1 MANASQSAPKTI
13 FTVSSHA
20 QDQDPE
26 ETQPSVSAVPDATAG
41 RESVMD
47 KIGNW
52 APFLLIRSAHPRQ
65 AVLTAIGLSVAA
77 VLAGLTTREVTLIAA
92 TVLVGQAVLGW
103 HNDLVDQVVDRRHE
117 RAGKPIS
124 DGRLEPGG
132 VWFVLCCGVLLVIPL
147 SVTSG
152 TVAGLFYLGS
162 LVIGMLANVLLRKG
176 LFSWVLWAAAFAC
189 YPGYISYAGWAGE
202 SAGGPPEWAMVAL
215 AAALG
220 VGVHFLTALWGLVA
234 DNQDHWTYL
243 PLKAGLKL
251 GAGKLLLVTLVYI
264 AVVIGAMLYVGSVVG
279 LRA

>member
-20 QDQDPE
+20 QNQDPE
-26 ETQPSVSAVPDATAG
+26 ETQASASAVPDASAG
-41 RESVMD
+41 NQSVMD

-52 APFLLIRSAHPRQ
+52 APFLLIRTTHPRQ
-65 AVLTAIGLSVAA
+65 AALTAIGLSAAA
-77 VLAGLTTREVTLIAA
+77 VLAGLTTREVALIAV

-103 HNDLVDQVVDRRHE
+103 HNDLVDQAVDRRHGRE
-117 RAGKPIS
+117 GKPIS

-132 VWFVLCCGVLLVIPL
+132 VWFALCCGVLLVIPL

-176 LFSWVLWAAAFAC
+176 LLSWVPWAAAFAC
-189 YPGYISYAGWAGE
+189 YPGYLSYAGWAGE
-202 SAGGPPEWAMVAL
+202 SAGGPPHWVMVAL

-234 DNQDHWTYL
+234 DNEDGWTYL

-251 GAGKLLLVTLVYI
+251 GAGKLLLGTLVYI
-264 AVVIGAMLYVGSVVG
+264 TAVIGGMLYAASAVG

>member
-26 ETQPSVSAVPDATAG
+26 ETQPSASAVPDAPASSQ
-41 RESVMD
+41 SVMD
-47 KIGNW
+47 RIGNW
-52 APFLLIRSAHPRQ
+52 APFLLIRTTHPRQ

-77 VLAGLTTREVTLIAA
+77 VLAGLSTREVTLIAV

-103 HNDLVDQVVDRRHE
+103 HNDLVDQAVDRRHE
-117 RAGKPIS
+117 REGKPIS
-124 DGRLEPGG
+124 DGRLEAGG
-132 VWFVLCCGVLLVIPL
+132 VWFALCCGVLLVIPL

-202 SAGGPPEWAMVAL
+202 TTGGPPHWAMVVL

-234 DNQDHWTYL
+234 DNEDGWTYL
-243 PLKAGLKL
+243 PLKAGLQL
-251 GAGKLLLVTLVYI
+251 GAGKLLGVTMVYI
-264 AVVIGAMLYVGSVVG
+264 AAVIGAMLYAASAVG

>member
-1 MANASQSAPKTI
+1 MANASQSAPSTI
-13 FTVSSHA
+13 FTASSHA
-20 QDQDPE
+20 QDQDQQ
-26 ETQPSVSAVPDATAG
+26 ETQPSASAVPDSPASNQ
-41 RESVMD
+41 SVMD

-77 VLAGLTTREVTLIAA
+77 VLAGLTTREVALIAV

-103 HNDLVDQVVDRRHE
+103 HNDLVDQAVDRRHGRE
-117 RAGKPIS
+117 GKPIA
-124 DGRLEPGG
+124 DGRLEAGG
-132 VWFVLCCGVLLVIPL
+132 VWFALCCGVLLVIPL

-176 LFSWVLWAAAFAC
+176 FLSWLLWAAAFAC

-202 SAGGPPEWAMVAL
+202 SAGGPPHWAMVAF

-234 DNQDHWTYL
+234 DNEDRWTYL

-251 GAGKLLLVTLVYI
+251 GAGKLLVVTLVYVA
-264 AVVIGAMLYVGSVVG
+264 AVVGGMLYAASAVG
-279 LRA
+279 LSA

>member
-20 QDQDPE
+20 QDQDQQ
-26 ETQPSVSAVPDATAG
+26 ETQPSVSAVPEASAG

-65 AVLTAIGLSVAA
+65 AVLTAIGLSVAG

-117 RAGKPIS
+117 REGKPIS

-162 LVIGMLANVLLRKG
+162 LVIGMLTNVLLRKG

-189 YPGYISYAGWAGE
+189 YPGYLSYAGWAGE
-202 SAGGPPEWAMVAL
+202 SAGGPPHWAMVAL

-234 DNQDHWTYL
+234 DNQDSWTYL

>member
-26 ETQPSVSAVPDATAG
+26 RTQASASAVPDAPAG

-65 AVLTAIGLSVAA
+65 AVLTAIGLAGAA
-77 VLAGLTTREVTLIAA
+77 VIAGLTTREVALIAV

-103 HNDLVDQVVDRRHE
+103 HNDLVDQAVDHRHE
-117 RAGKPIS
+117 RDGKPIS

-132 VWFVLCCGVLLVIPL
+132 VWFALCCGVLLVIPL

-162 LVIGMLANVLLRKG
+162 LVLGMLANVLLRRG
-176 LFSWVLWAAAFAC
+176 LLSWFLWAAAFAC
-189 YPGYISYAGWAGE
+189 YPGYLSYAGWAGE
-202 SAGGPPEWAMVAL
+202 PAGGPPHWAMVAL

-234 DNQDHWTYL
+234 DNEDGWTYL

-264 AVVIGAMLYVGSVVG
+264 AAVIGGMLYVASVVG
-279 LRA
+279 LRG

>member
-26 ETQPSVSAVPDATAG
+26 ETQPSASAVPDAPASS
-41 RESVMD
+41 RNVMD
-47 KIGNW
+47 RIGNW
-52 APFLLIRSAHPRQ
+52 APFLLIRTTHPRQ

-77 VLAGLTTREVTLIAA
+77 VLAGLTTREVALIAA

-117 RAGKPIS
+117 REGKPIS
-124 DGRLEPGG
+124 DGRLEAGG
-132 VWFVLCCGVLLVIPL
+132 VWFALCCGVLLVIPL

-202 SAGGPPEWAMVAL
+202 TAGGPPHWAMVAL

-234 DNQDHWTYL
+234 DNEDGWTYL

-251 GAGKLLLVTLVYI
+251 GAGKLLVATLVYI
-264 AVVIGAMLYVGSVVG
+264 AVVIGAMLYAASVVG

>member
-13 FTVSSHA
+13 FTVSPHA
-20 QDQDPE
+20 QDQDQQR
-26 ETQPSVSAVPDATAG
+26 TQASASAVPDASAG
-41 RESVMD
+41 REGVVA

-52 APFLLIRSAHPRQ
+52 APFLLIRSTHPRQ
-65 AVLTAIGLSVAA
+65 AVLTAIGLSGAA
-77 VLAGLTTREVTLIAA
+77 VIAGLTTREVALIAV

-103 HNDLVDQVVDRRHE
+103 HNDLVDQGVDRRHE
-117 RAGKPIS
+117 REGKPIS

-132 VWFVLCCGVLLVIPL
+132 VWFALCCGVLLVIPL

-162 LVIGMLANVLLRKG
+162 LVFGMLANVLLRTG
-176 LFSWVLWAAAFAC
+176 LLSWLPWAAAFAC
-189 YPGYISYAGWAGE
+189 YPGYLSYAGWAGE
-202 SAGGPPEWAMVAL
+202 ATGGPPHWAMVAL

-220 VGVHFLTALWGLVA
+220 LGVHFLTALWGLVA
-234 DNQDHWTYL
+234 DNADGWTYL

-251 GAGKLLLVTLVYI
+251 GAGKLLLVTLVYL
-264 AVVIGAMLYVGSVVG
+264 AVVVGVMLYVASVVG

>member
-20 QDQDPE
+20 QAQDPE
-26 ETQPSVSAVPDATAG
+26 ETQPSVSAVPEPSAG
-41 RESVMD
+41 HQSVMD

-52 APFLLIRSAHPRQ
+52 APLLLIRSAHPRQ
-65 AVLTAIGLSVAA
+65 AVLTAIGLAGAA
-77 VLAGLTTREVTLIAA
+77 VLAGLATREVALIAV

-103 HNDLVDQVVDRRHE
+103 HNDLVDQGADRRHE
-117 RAGKPIS
+117 REGKPIS

-132 VWFVLCCGVLLVIPL
+132 VWFALCCGVLLVIPL

-162 LVIGMLANVLLRKG
+162 LVVGMLANVLLRKG
-176 LFSWVLWAAAFAC
+176 VFSFVPWAAAFAC
-189 YPGYISYAGWAGE
+189 YPAYLSYAGWAGE
-202 SAGGPPEWAMVAL
+202 SAGGPPHWVLVVL

-220 VGVHFLTALWGLVA
+220 VGAHFLTALWGLVA
-234 DNQDHWTYL
+234 DNADGWTYL

-251 GAGKLLLVTLVYI
+251 GAGKLLLVTFVYI
-264 AVVIGAMLYVGSVVG
+264 GLIVAGMLYAASAVG

>member
-26 ETQPSVSAVPDATAG
+26 ETQPSVSAVPDASAG
-41 RESVMD
+41 RESVMA
-47 KIGNW
+47 KVGNW

-77 VLAGLTTREVTLIAA
+77 VLAGLTAREVTLIAI

-117 RAGKPIS
+117 REGKPIS

-189 YPGYISYAGWAGE
+189 YPGYLSYAGWAGE
-202 SAGGPPEWAMVAL
+202 SAGGPPHWAMVAL

-234 DNQDHWTYL
+234 DNQDGWTYL

-251 GAGKLLLVTLVYI
+251 GAGKLLLVTLVYL
-264 AVVIGAMLYVGSVVG
+264 AVVIGAMLYVGSAVG

>member
-13 FTVSSHA
+13 FTVSSNA
-20 QDQDPE
+20 QVQDPE
-26 ETQPSVSAVPDATAG
+26 ETQASASAVPATSAH
-41 RESVMD
+41 RQSAMD
-47 KIGNW
+47 KVGNW
-52 APFLLIRSAHPRQ
+52 APLLLIRSAHPRH
-65 AVLTAIGLSVAA
+65 AILTAIALAGAA
-77 VLAGLTTREVTLIAA
+77 VLIGLSTREVALIAI

-103 HNDLVDQVVDRRHE
+103 HNDLVDQSRDRRHE
-117 RAGKPIS
+117 RDGKPIS

-132 VWFVLCCGVLLVIPL
+132 VWFALCCGVLLIIPL

-162 LVIGMLANVLLRKG
+162 VVLGMLANVLLRKG
-176 LFSWVLWAAAFAC
+176 LFSWIPWAAAFAC
-189 YPGYISYAGWAGE
+189 YPGYLSYAGWAGE
-202 SAGGPPEWAMVAL
+202 SAGGPPHWAMVTL

-234 DNQDHWTYL
+234 DNEDGWTYL

-251 GAGKLLLVTLVYI
+251 GAGKLLLVTLVFVA
-264 AVVIGAMLYVGSVVG
+264 AVVGGMAYAASTGG

>member
-26 ETQPSVSAVPDATAG
+26 ETQPSASAVPDAPAG
-41 RESVMD
+41 RASVMD
-47 KIGNW
+47 KVGNW

-65 AVLTAIGLSVAA
+65 AVLTAIGVSVAA
-77 VLAGLTTREVTLIAA
+77 VLVGLTTREVALIAV

-103 HNDLVDQVVDRRHE
+103 HNDLVDQGVDRRHKRE
-117 RAGKPIS
+117 GKPIS
-124 DGRLEPGG
+124 DGRLESGG
-132 VWFVLCCGVLLVIPL
+132 VWFALCCGVLLVIPL

-162 LVIGMLANVLLRKG
+162 LVLGMLANVLLRKG
-176 LFSWVLWAAAFAC
+176 LFSWVLWAGAFAC
-189 YPGYISYAGWAGE
+189 YPGYLSYAGWAGE
-202 SAGGPPEWAMVAL
+202 SAGGAPHWVMIVL

-234 DNQDHWTYL
+234 DHEDKWTYL

-264 AVVIGAMLYVGSVVG
+264 AVVIGGMLYAASAVG

>member
-13 FTVSSHA
+13 FTVSSPA
-20 QDQDPE
+20 QDQDPA
-26 ETQPSVSAVPDATAG
+26 ETQPSAAAVPDAPASSQ
-41 RESVMD
+41 SVMD
-47 KIGNW
+47 RIGNW
-52 APFLLIRSAHPRQ
+52 APFLLIRTIHPRQ

-77 VLAGLTTREVTLIAA
+77 VLSGLTTREVALIAV

-117 RAGKPIS
+117 REGKPIS
-124 DGRLEPGG
+124 DGRLEAGG
-132 VWFVLCCGVLLVIPL
+132 VWFALCCGVLLVIPL

-189 YPGYISYAGWAGE
+189 YPGYISYAGWAGDT
-202 SAGGPPEWAMVAL
+202 AGGPPHWAIVVL

-234 DNQDHWTYL
+234 DNEDGWTYL

-251 GAGKLLLVTLVYI
+251 GAGKLLVVTLVYI
-264 AVVIGAMLYVGSVVG
+264 AAVIGAMLYAASAVG

>member
-26 ETQPSVSAVPDATAG
+26 ETQASASAVPDAPAG
-41 RESVMD
+41 RASVMD
-47 KIGNW
+47 KVGNW

-77 VLAGLTTREVTLIAA
+77 VLAGLTTREVALIAV

-117 RAGKPIS
+117 RQGKPIS

-132 VWFVLCCGVLLVIPL
+132 VWFALCCGVLLVIPL

-189 YPGYISYAGWAGE
+189 YPGYLSYAGWAGE
-202 SAGGPPEWAMVAL
+202 SSGGPPHWVMVVL

-234 DNQDHWTYL
+234 DNEDKWTYL

-264 AVVIGAMLYVGSVVG
+264 AAVIGGMLYAASVVG

>member
-20 QDQDPE
+20 QDQDQQ
-26 ETQPSVSAVPDATAG
+26 ETQPSVSAVPDASAG

-65 AVLTAIGLSVAA
+65 AVLTAIGLSVAG
-77 VLAGLTTREVTLIAA
+77 VLAGLTTREVTLIAV

-117 RAGKPIS
+117 REGKPIS

-162 LVIGMLANVLLRKG
+162 LVIGMLANVLLRRG

-189 YPGYISYAGWAGE
+189 YPGYLSYAGWAGE
-202 SAGGPPEWAMVAL
+202 SAGGPPHWAMVAL

-234 DNQDHWTYL
+234 DNQDSWTYL

-264 AVVIGAMLYVGSVVG
+264 GVVVGAMLYAGSVVG

>member
-20 QDQDPE
+20 QEQDPPA
-26 ETQPSVSAVPDATAG
+26 TQASASAVPAASASHQ
-41 RESVMD
+41 SVMD

-52 APFLLIRSAHPRQ
+52 APLLLIRTAHPRQ
-65 AVLTAIGLSVAA
+65 AILTVIGIAVAA
-77 VLAGLTTREVTLIAA
+77 VLTGLSAREVALIAV
-92 TVLVGQAVLGW
+92 TVLIGQAVLGW
-103 HNDLVDQVVDRRHE
+103 HNDLVDQAVDRRHE

-124 DGRLEPGG
+124 DGRLDPGG
-132 VWFVLCCGVLLVIPL
+132 VWFALCCGVLLAIPL
-147 SVTSG
+147 SVTSS

-189 YPGYISYAGWAGE
+189 YPGYLSYAGWAGE
-202 SAGGPPEWAMVAL
+202 SAGGPPHWAMVAL

-220 VGVHFLTALWGLVA
+220 IGVHFLTALWGLVA
-234 DNQDHWTYL
+234 DNADGWTYL

-251 GAGKLLLVTLVYI
+251 GAGKLLLVTLIYLAAVI
-264 AVVIGAMLYVGSVVG
+264 AGMLYVASTVG

>member
-26 ETQPSVSAVPDATAG
+26 ETQPSASAVPDAPASSQ
-41 RESVMD
+41 SVMD
-47 KIGNW
+47 RIGNW
-52 APFLLIRSAHPRQ
+52 APFLLIRTTHPRQ

-77 VLAGLTTREVTLIAA
+77 VLAGLSTREVTLIAV

-103 HNDLVDQVVDRRHE
+103 HNDLVDQAVDRRHE
-117 RAGKPIS
+117 REGKPIS
-124 DGRLEPGG
+124 DGRLEAGG
-132 VWFVLCCGVLLVIPL
+132 VWFALCCGVLLVIPL

-202 SAGGPPEWAMVAL
+202 TTGGPPHWAMVVL

-234 DNQDHWTYL
+234 DNEDGWTYL
-243 PLKAGLKL
+243 PLKAGLQL
-251 GAGKLLLVTLVYI
+251 GAGKLLGVTLVYI
-264 AVVIGAMLYVGSVVG
+264 AAVIGAMLYAASAVG

>member
-20 QDQDPE
+20 QAQDPE
-26 ETQPSVSAVPDATAG
+26 ETQPSVSAVPEPSADNQ
-41 RESVMD
+41 SVMD

-52 APFLLIRSAHPRQ
+52 APLLLIRSAHPRQ
-65 AVLTAIGLSVAA
+65 AVLTAIGLAGAA
-77 VLAGLTTREVTLIAA
+77 ILAGLATREVALIAA

-103 HNDLVDQVVDRRHE
+103 HNDLVDQGVDRRHE
-117 RAGKPIS
+117 REGKPIS

-132 VWFVLCCGVLLVIPL
+132 VWFALCCGVLLVIPL

-162 LVIGMLANVLLRKG
+162 LVIGMLANVVLRKG
-176 LFSWVLWAAAFAC
+176 VLSFLPWAAAFAC
-189 YPGYISYAGWAGE
+189 YPAYLSYAGWAGE
-202 SAGGPPEWAMVAL
+202 AAGGPPHWVMVVL

-234 DNQDHWTYL
+234 DNADGWTYL

-251 GAGKLLLVTLVYI
+251 GAGKLLLASLVYI
-264 AVVIGAMLYVGSVVG
+264 AVIVGGMLYAASVVG

>member
-26 ETQPSVSAVPDATAG
+26 ETQPSASAVPDAPASSQ
-41 RESVMD
+41 SVMD
-47 KIGNW
+47 RIGNW
-52 APFLLIRSAHPRQ
+52 APFLLIRTTHPRQ

-77 VLAGLTTREVTLIAA
+77 VLAGLSTREVALIAV

-103 HNDLVDQVVDRRHE
+103 HNDLVDQAVDRRHE
-117 RAGKPIS
+117 REGKPIS
-124 DGRLEPGG
+124 DGRLEAGG
-132 VWFVLCCGVLLVIPL
+132 VWFALCCGVLLVIPL

-202 SAGGPPEWAMVAL
+202 TTGGPPHWAMVVL

-234 DNQDHWTYL
+234 DNEDGWTYL
-243 PLKAGLKL
+243 PLKAGLQL
-251 GAGKLLLVTLVYI
+251 GAGKLLGVTLVYI
-264 AVVIGAMLYVGSVVG
+264 AAVVGAMLYAASAVG

>member
-26 ETQPSVSAVPDATAG
+26 ETQPSASAVPDAPASSQ
-41 RESVMD
+41 SVMD

-52 APFLLIRSAHPRQ
+52 APFLLIRTTHPRQ

-77 VLAGLTTREVTLIAA
+77 VLAGLTTREVTLIAV

-103 HNDLVDQVVDRRHE
+103 HNDLVDQVVDRRHGRE
-117 RAGKPIS
+117 GKPIS
-124 DGRLEPGG
+124 DGRLEAGG
-132 VWFVLCCGVLLVIPL
+132 VWFALCCGVLLVIPL

-189 YPGYISYAGWAGE
+189 YPAYISYAGWAGE
-202 SAGGPPEWAMVAL
+202 TAGGPPHWAMVAL

-220 VGVHFLTALWGLVA
+220 VGVHFLAALWGLVA
-234 DNQDHWTYL
+234 DNEDGWTYL

-251 GAGKLLLVTLVYI
+251 GAGKLLVVTLVYI
-264 AVVIGAMLYVGSVVG
+264 AVVIGAMLYAASAVG

>member
-1 MANASQSAPKTI
+1 MANASQSAPTTI
-13 FTVSSHA
+13 FTVSQHA

-26 ETQPSVSAVPDATAG
+26 ETQPSASAVPDASAG

-65 AVLTAIGLSVAA
+65 AVLTAIGMSIAA
-77 VLAGLTTREVTLIAA
+77 VLAGLTTREVALIAV

-132 VWFVLCCGVLLVIPL
+132 VWFALCCGVLLVIPL

-162 LVIGMLANVLLRKG
+162 LVIGMLSNVLLRKG

-202 SAGGPPEWAMVAL
+202 SAGGPPHWAMIVL

-234 DNQDHWTYL
+234 DNEDGWTYL

-251 GAGKLLLVTLVYI
+251 GAGKLLGVTLVYI
-264 AVVIGAMLYVGSVVG
+264 AAVVGGMLYVASSVG